1 MALRG
6 PALWRVIACM
16 VLGAVAGYLLV
27 PSPGTT
33 RSSAG
38 AEGAAPAVL
47 LEGRPLPVDGEPALA
62 QAAARAVARAWLA
75 QKVTLT
81 TPGAPPREITRELLG
96 VRVETERLAALV
108 AQVRDPRSPLRRGHA
123 RAQAPLRVP
132 LPASIDGPRALAA
145 LVALKD
151 DLDRR
156 PVDARL
162 DVGAH
167 TVLPDEPGRRVD
179 AYATLARLDVA
190 LRDRPAGD
198 AMPAQLEA
206 AVEAVPAAR
215 TAAQIGEIQVD
226 EILGWFETKY
236 ARDLKHYPSTTQI
249 WRVGTGE
256 PDPKFEPKDDEH
268 PEYVADDY
276 LAISQGPHIIV
287 PKTGLPSTEG
297 GGAMV
302 ESRVAGRYG
311 THGWTE
317 REGFGKPRPHRARQ
331 GATSVPTDDD
341 ARPD

>member
-38 AEGAAPAVL
+38 AEGA
-47 LEGRPLPVDGEPALA
+47 
-62 QAAARAVARAWLA
+62 

-81 TPGAPPREITRELLG
+81 TPGAPPRETTRELLG

-162 DVGAH
+162 DV
-167 TVLPDEPGRRVD
+167 
-179 AYATLARLDVA
+179 A
-190 LRDRPAGD
+190 LRGRPAGD

-215 TAAQIGEIQVD
+215 TTAQIGEIQVD

-236 ARDLKHYPSTTQI
+236 ARDLKHEARTFNLRLAASKLDGHVIMPGEVFDFNDV
-249 WRVGTGE
+249 VGASHVTVDRRGQ
-256 PDPKFEPKDDEH
+256 H
-268 PEYVADDY
+268 
-276 LAISQGPHIIV
+276 
-287 PKTGLPSTEG
+287 
-297 GGAMV
+297 
-302 ESRVAGRYG
+302 
-311 THGWTE
+311 
-317 REGFGKPRPHRARQ
+317 
-331 GATSVPTDDD
+331 
-341 ARPD
+341 